1 MTLQTRS
8 RRHRSVRFAV
18 VGAVTAGLLAGFG
31 APSALADPGTTSS
44 ATPTTA
50 AASDSGVPQ
59 FTSADQMLA
68 FIDQNYDTGAGGGEL
83 SNLIKSVM
91 KLRAAGFKPSKTNV
105 AAITQALNYRPNQKP
120 LIDALT
126 DTLAYQQRI
135 KAQSDLLEQAQA
147 AKNANNAVMGAG
159 EMPGDSNPAMGGEA
173 PAAPAAPPAAP
184 ITP

>member
-1 MTLQTRS
+1 MTSQARS
-8 RRHRSVRFAV
+8 RRHRGVRVAV

-31 APSALADPGTTSS
+31 APMALADPGTTSP

-50 AASDSGVPQ
+50 AASDSGVPE
-59 FTSADQMLA
+59 FKSADDLLA
-68 FIDQNYDTGAGGGEL
+68 FIDQNYDTGSGGGQL

-91 KLRAAGFKPSKTNV
+91 KLRAAGFKPTKANV

-126 DTLAYQQRI
+126 DTLA
-135 KAQSDLLEQAQA
+135 QA
-147 AKNANNAVMGAG
+147 AMNGNSAVMGAG
-159 EMPGDSNPAMGGEA
+159 EMPGDSNPIMGGGQ
-173 PAAPAAPPAAP
+173 PAPAAPPAAP

>member
-1 MTLQTRS
+1 MTSQTRS

-31 APSALADPGTTSS
+31 APMALADPGTTSP

-50 AASDSGVPQ
+50 AASDSGVPE
-59 FTSADQMLA
+59 FKSADDLLA
-68 FIDQNYDTGAGGGEL
+68 FIDQNYDTGSGGGQL

-91 KLRAAGFKPSKTNV
+91 KLRAAGFKPTKANV

-126 DTLAYQQRI
+126 ETLAYQQKI
-135 KAQSDLLEQAQA
+135 KAQSDLLQQAQS
-147 AKNANNAVMGAG
+147 AKNANSAVMGAG
-159 EMPGDSNPAMGGEA
+159 EMPGDSNPIMGGGQ
-173 PAAPAAPPAAP
+173 PAPAAPPAAP